1 MHIVDMVYY
10 WARTMPLHPAVIE
23 PEGIITYASLAHAT
37 EAAAE
42 HFGRNILDRS
52 KPVAVSIGT
61 ASKMLV
67 AILGLLR
74 ARFDT
79 VLSTASE
86 LKYLPSV
93 NADTLVCEHG
103 GARLDKGNNILFEN
117 SWITIGTAADKQ
129 RKALPQTRTSGG
141 DIMCFTSG
149 TTGRPK
155 IVVCPQRSWQQRVL
169 FPLNSIY
176 TDYKRILVVPGL
188 SSSWGLSRVYEALH
202 FGRTVC
208 LAPPGAPCCTWRAP
222 TQ

>member
-37 EAAAE
+37 KPLRSISAVTSWTD
-42 HFGRNILDRS
+42 RNR
-52 KPVAVSIGT
+52 VAVSIGT

-103 GARLDKGNNILFEN
+103 GARLE
-117 SWITIGTAADKQ
+117 
-129 RKALPQTRTSGG
+129 RK
-141 DIMCFTSG
+141 
-149 TTGRPK
+149 
-155 IVVCPQRSWQQRVL
+155 
-169 FPLNSIY
+169 
-176 TDYKRILVVPGL
+176 
-188 SSSWGLSRVYEALH
+188 
-202 FGRTVC
+202 
-208 LAPPGAPCCTWRAP
+208 
-222 TQ
+222 

>member
-103 GARLDKGNNILFEN
+103 GARLDEGNNILFEN

-129 RKALPQTRTSGG
+129 RKALRPDEDKRRRHYVLHVRNDRTAENRGVSATKLAAASPVPAQL
-141 DIMCFTSG
+141 DLHRLQANI
-149 TTGRPK
+149 GR
-155 IVVCPQRSWQQRVL
+155 
-169 FPLNSIY
+169 
-176 TDYKRILVVPGL
+176 
-188 SSSWGLSRVYEALH
+188 A
-202 FGRTVC
+202 RTVFVLGIEPC
-208 LAPPGAPCCTWRAP
+208 L
-222 TQ
+222 